1 MYTRCRFMSRR
12 DQKLLWRYYNGKSP
26 EAMDGLS
33 GGYFVEKLQKKEG
46 EKKVSIMSSIGRE
59 AGKWKKRS
67 DISIRTQ

>member
-1 MYTRCRFMSRR
+1 MASRQR
-12 DQKLLWRYYNGKSP
+12 QWTGYPGV
-26 EAMDGLS
+26 
-33 GGYFVEKLQKKEG
+33 YFVEKLQKKEG